1 MANLR
6 LPIEIDAMEAQTG
19 DNTFNLRGFSPEY
32 ETATT
37 GTEHL
42 TITAM
47 ENQRH
52 QEFLPSFNDIDTTG
66 DGAVDSAEFGAI
78 FGVLFDLVDANRDG
92 HVDEAEYV
100 MTLDEIQDDGD
111 CD

>member
-19 DNTFNLRGFSPEY
+19 DNTFNLRDFSPEY
-32 ETATT
+32 ETDTT
-37 GTEHL
+37 GTEHP
-42 TITAM
+42 TITVM

-52 QEFLPSFNDIDTTG
+52 QEFLPSFNDVDTTG
-66 DGAVDSAEFGAI
+66 NGAVDSAKFGAI
-78 FGVLFDLVDANRDG
+78 FGALFDLVDANRDG

-100 MTLDEIQDDGD
+100 MTLDKIQDDGD